1 MALMGHH
8 RTQHFPRSIDLLHRL
23 RELRQSKTQFQLLPG
38 VFFCAAVVIIQ
49 APKYLIEH
57 LHSCHAV
64 LPDNT
69 FSNMTLM

>member
-38 VFFCAAVVIIQ
+38 VFLCAAVVIIQ
-49 APKYLIEH
+49 APK
-57 LHSCHAV
+57 SV
-64 LPDNT
+64 
-69 FSNMTLM
+69 